1 MIRAAAKNYKN
12 VTVVVDPVDYPS
24 LITAIRGNEIS
35 LDQRLAL
42 AKKAFA
48 RTAAYDGAISNYL
61 FGLGDSFPTTY
72 TVQFSHGRTLR
83 YGENPHRS
91 LQCMVSWVLPE
102 QSPSRESRC
111 PITIIW
117 M

>member
-1 MIRAAAKNYKN
+1 MQ
-12 VTVVVDPVDYPS
+12 
-24 LITAIRGNEIS
+24 LS
-35 LDQRLAL
+35 LDQRLAF

-61 FGLGDSFPTTY
+61 FGLSDSFPTTY

-83 YGENPHRS
+83 YGKIRIRRLRCTGS
-91 LQCMVSWVLPE
+91 LVLQEPY
-102 QSPSRESRC
+102 PFRESRC
-111 PITIIW
+111 PITITL